1 MPTPEELREL
11 EAASEDAA
19 AVASRLLDREL
30 EAVMRHVSRL
40 QELRPKTADEATY
53 RKLIS
58 IVEECTNRNES
69 VAALRARVEK
79 LGSGAVA
86 LLRDVA
92 KLASY
97 AV

>member
-11 EAASEDAA
+11 EAASEASAA
-19 AVASRLLDREL
+19 AASRLLDREL
-30 EAVMRHVSRL
+30 EVVMRHVSRL
-40 QELRPKTADEATY
+40 QELMPKTADDATY
-53 RKLIS
+53 RKLIAV
-58 IVEECTNRNES
+58 VEECSNRNES

-79 LGSGAVA
+79 LGSGSVA

-92 KLASY
+92 KLAGY